1 MTLSTC
7 DKSDK
12 SDVEQ
17 LKVIGGWRGGDFWDN
32 LYIETRYLLDYE

>member
-1 MTLSTC
+1 MWQSRF
-7 DKSDK
+7 DK

-17 LKVIGGWRGGDFWDN
+17 LWAVGGGGGDFRDN